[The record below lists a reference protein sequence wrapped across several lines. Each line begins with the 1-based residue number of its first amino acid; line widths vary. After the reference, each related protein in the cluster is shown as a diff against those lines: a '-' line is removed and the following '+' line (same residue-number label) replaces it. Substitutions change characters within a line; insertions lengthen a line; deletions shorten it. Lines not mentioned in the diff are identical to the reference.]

1 MSCRMIYPKRL
12 RSNSIQLPSISFE
25 GWFKVTTDNSLAHR
39 HLPRRYYSEPNGA
52 AIRLGRV
59 DLRVD
64 HGHFGNHMK
73 IQESPKA
80 DNPVRLF
87 LIGSGRHG
95 GRPSHEQQANPAF
108 PT

>member
-52 AIRLGRV
+52 AILLGRSSLPRATSKFNATNI
-59 DLRVD
+59 DQCLPR
-64 HGHFGNHMK
+64 
-73 IQESPKA
+73 
-80 DNPVRLF
+80 
-87 LIGSGRHG
+87 
-95 GRPSHEQQANPAF
+95 
-108 PT
+108 